1 MAKEELQAILNGNKP
16 QQEEKPKRKCR
27 QHEGSLQIACVR
39 WFRLQYPQYAMLL
52 FHPRNEAGQG
62 KSKRIAID
70 AAAGVVAGV
79 PDLMLALPHIDL
91 TPPSSADDSLVKR
104 TYFGLGIELKY
115 GKTNNQT
122 PAQRKFQRH
131 YQAAGYAYHV
141 VRSLEEFIEVVTDY
155 MKWVPTFVQ
164 IQVGNEYAY
173 DSEEEAEQLKKKLK
187 KITK

>member
-1 MAKEELQAILNGNKP
+1 MTKEELQAILNGDKP

-79 PDLMLALPHIDL
+79 PDLMLALPYLDAF
-91 TPPSSADDSLVKR
+91 SADNKTLWC
-104 TYFGLGIELKY
+104 GLGIELKY

-122 PAQRKFQRH
+122 PAQRKFQR
-131 YQAAGYAYHV
+131 YYTAAGYAYHV
-141 VRSLEEFIEVVTDY
+141 VRSLEEFIEVVSDY
-155 MKWVPTFVQ
+155 MRHIPTAVEIL
-164 IQVGNEYAY
+164 IQQQYAHDKELQDEYN
-173 DSEEEAEQLKKKLK
+173 KNKLK

>member
-1 MAKEELQAILNGNKP
+1 MTKEELQAILNGNKP

-27 QHEGSLQIACVR
+27 QHEGALQIACVR

-62 KSKRIAID
+62 KTKRIAID

-79 PDLMLALPHIDL
+79 PDLMLALPYIEEH
-91 TPPSSADDSLVKR
+91 PSGNSIL
-104 TYFGLGIELKY
+104 FHGLGIELKY

-141 VRSLEEFIEVVTDY
+141 VRSLEEFIQVITDY
-155 MKWVPTFVQ
+155 MKWVPTSVQ

-173 DSEEEAEQLKKKLK
+173 DSQEEAEQLKKKLK

>member
-1 MAKEELQAILNGNKP
+1 MTKEELQAILNGNKP

-79 PDLMLALPHIDL
+79 PDLMLALPLQQTKRLETHFQERLFSRLEIRL
-91 TPPSSADDSLVKR
+91 QQTTSCQRASTSS
-104 TYFGLGIELKY
+104 TG
-115 GKTNNQT
+115 QT
-122 PAQRKFQRH
+122 FH
-131 YQAAGYAYHV
+131 C
-141 VRSLEEFIEVVTDY
+141 
-155 MKWVPTFVQ
+155 
-164 IQVGNEYAY
+164 IQ
-173 DSEEEAEQLKKKLK
+173 L
-187 KITK
+187 

>member
-1 MAKEELQAILNGNKP
+1 MTKEELQAILNGNKP
-16 QQEEKPKRKCR
+16 QQEDKPKRKCR

-79 PDLMLALPHIDL
+79 PDLMLALPYIEEY
-91 TPPSSADDSLVKR
+91 PSGNNIL
-104 TYFGLGIELKY
+104 FHGLGIELKY

-122 PAQRKFQRH
+122 DAQRRFQR
-131 YQAAGYAYHV
+131 YYMSAGYAYHV
-141 VRSLEEFIEVVTDY
+141 VRSLDEFIQLVTAYLQHTPIEARTLVRQAHNLD
-155 MKWVPTFVQ
+155 KELQ
-164 IQVGNEYAY
+164 DEYN
-173 DSEEEAEQLKKKLK
+173 KNKLK

>member
-1 MAKEELQAILNGNKP
+1 MTKEELQAILNGNKP

-79 PDLMLALPHIDL
+79 PDLMLALPYIKEY
-91 TPPSSADDSLVKR
+91 PSGNNIL
-104 TYFGLGIELKY
+104 FHGLGIELKY

-122 PAQRKFQRH
+122 DAQRRFQRH
-131 YQAAGYAYHV
+131 YMSAGYAYHV
-141 VRSLEEFIEVVTDY
+141 VRSLVEFI
-155 MKWVPTFVQ
+155 Q
-164 IQVGNEYAY
+164 IVNAYLQHTPIDVEILIQQQYAHDKEEQDEYN
-173 DSEEEAEQLKKKLK
+173 KNKLK

>member
-1 MAKEELQAILNGNKP
+1 MTKEELQAILNGNKP

-52 FHPRNEAGQG
+52 FHPRNEAAHG

-79 PDLMLALPHIDL
+79 PDLMLALPYF
-91 TPPSSADDSLVKR
+91 SADNKR
-104 TYFGLGIELKY
+104 FRCGLGIELKY

-122 PAQRKFQRH
+122 PAQRKFQQ
-131 YQAAGYAYHV
+131 YYTAAGYAYHV
-141 VRSLEEFIEVVTDY
+141 VRSLEEFIEVVSNY
-155 MKWVPTFVQ
+155 MRHIPTAAEIL
-164 IQVGNEYAY
+164 IQQQYIRDKQEQDEYN
-173 DSEEEAEQLKKKLK
+173 KNKLK